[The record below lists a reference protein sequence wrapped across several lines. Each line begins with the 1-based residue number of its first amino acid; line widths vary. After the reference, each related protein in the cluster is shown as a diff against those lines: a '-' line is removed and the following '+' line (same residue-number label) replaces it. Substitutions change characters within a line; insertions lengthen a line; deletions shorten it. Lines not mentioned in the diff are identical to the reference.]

1 MEAPTPT
8 PAAMIGAPKKRPLE
22 QSRPEFV
29 AREAGAYHV
38 LEMPKRPRCGYTAAT
53 AGPCRR
59 HARSHF
65 LMRSNAAEEKKRAL
79 ELDKPEFV
87 AEEGGGGAYDISE
100 MPKKYKFQ
108 NMADPERSSSPL
120 ENAYDAHHA
129 RSLARVFRSLSV
141 SRKYTQEL
149 KAMAAARHN

>member
-8 PAAMIGAPKKRPLE
+8 PAAMTGAPKKRPLE

-29 AREAGAYHV
+29 AREDGAYHV
-38 LEMPKRPRCGYTAAT
+38 LEMPKKPRCGNTAAT

-65 LMRSNAAEEKKRAL
+65 LMSNAAAEEKKRAL
-79 ELDKPEFV
+79 ELDEPEFV

-120 ENAYDAHHA
+120 VNAYDAHHA
-129 RSLARVFRSLSV
+129 RSLARVFRTLTV
-141 SRKYTQEL
+141 SRKYIQEL